1 MTLPRPPAWG
11 DAHFVPTIDG
21 PCVGSV
27 VYCEIAFG
35 RLEHSGIYVGRG
47 KIVSLSSDGEIVK
60 EGPLNFLDGIT
71 AGDTIYVSCNGSSPV
86 GDPHVAKR
94 ARDLVGDHRNYNV
107 LLDNCHQFTSECLT
121 GSGQNGDLALW
132 MLKDTAKSVL
142 GANNWLRWNDFPK
155 EDSVAKLPISTGQ
168 SLPQLPDV
176 VKVISSVVDWATERE
191 KRIQAEAQ
199 LDAEVKMQRMQT
211 KAYAKELETHLKAFM
226 KKLEANEHYI
236 REQLEDRRQSRKV
249 ALIAIKGLL
258 QQAHRCIDLLESP
271 SSSEMPSHMKEQ
283 IVNTIT
289 VTISSAA
296 KAIEK
301 FPSGPLATLD

>member
-1 MTLPRPPAWG
+1 MARSPAKSWRFWTLRDEAEPGVEAE
-11 DAHFVPTIDG
+11 DVPLEARRLGIRMSPSG
-21 PCVGSV
+21 R
-27 VYCEIAFG
+27 EIWSAT
-35 RLEHSGIYVGRG
+35 SAITT
-47 KIVSLSSDGEIVK
+47 SSWT
-60 EGPLNFLDGIT
+60 NW
-71 AGDTIYVSCNGSSPV
+71 
-86 GDPHVAKR
+86 
-94 ARDLVGDHRNYNV
+94 
-107 LLDNCHQFTSECLT
+107 HQFTSECLT

-199 LDAEVKMQRMQT
+199 LDAEVKMQKMQT

-236 REQLEDRRQSRKV
+236 REQLEDRRQSRKA
-249 ALIAIKGLL
+249 ALIAIEGLFE
-258 QQAHRCIDLLESP
+258 QALRCIALLESP
-271 SSSEMPSHMKEQ
+271 SSSEMPSHIKEK
-283 IVNTIT
+283 IVDAIT
-289 VTISSAA
+289 ATISLAA